1 MVKIRPAH
9 ALWLIPIALIAIPGW
24 RLLRPQDAEETGRI
38 GSPVV
43 VAQPTTGA
51 MEIVLSYPGNLK
63 AESTATVVSQLGG
76 EIKQVLV
83 SENERVAAGDPL
95 VRIDDGI
102 VRLQSEQALAAWRAA
117 LAQLDKAVRGVRPEE
132 LESAQATVSQSER
145 DIEVAQAS
153 LERTRRLYDAG
164 TVPAVDRENAENQV
178 QSARTQLENARRS
191 LSLMEQ
197 GASREDEA
205 MATANADA
213 AQKFYQ
219 LALLQLDFATVSA
232 PVSGTVARILVEQ
245 GNSVGPGTP
254 LLAIINDDLIYA
266 NVAVPEKHYG
276 EFIARRGNIPARVT
290 PIAYADNPSFPGSV
304 TSIAPIIDALSRT
317 FNVEI
322 AVQNRAS
329 LLRPGMFVN
338 VELVMRQV
346 TDALIVPQS
355 AVLFRDDRS
364 VVFVVEV
371 HSEPTARMIPVE
383 TGVTQ
388 GTWVEIVS
396 GLAPDA
402 SVAVDGNAFLEDG
415 QLVRPVNAQ

>member
-9 ALWLIPIALIAIPGW
+9 ALWLIPVALIAIPGW
-24 RLLRPQDAEETGRI
+24 RWLQSRDAEEPARVGV
-38 GSPVV
+38 PVV
-43 VAQPTTGA
+43 VAQPTTGDL
-51 MEIVLSYPGNLK
+51 EIVLSYPGNLV
-63 AESTATVVSQLGG
+63 AESTATVVPRIGG
-76 EIKQVLV
+76 EVMQVLV
-83 SENERVAAGDPL
+83 SENERVTAGDPL
-95 VRIDDGI
+95 VRMDDDI
-102 VRLQSEQALAAWRAA
+102 VRIQSEQALAAWQAA

-145 DIEVAQAS
+145 DIEVAQTS
-153 LERTRRLYDAG
+153 LDRTRRLYDAG
-164 TVPAVDRENAENQV
+164 TVPTVDYENAENQL

-191 LSLMEQ
+191 LALMEQ
-197 GASREDEA
+197 GASEEDVA

-213 AQKFYQ
+213 AHKSYE
-219 LALLQLDFATVSA
+219 LALLQLEFATVSA
-232 PVSGTVARILVEQ
+232 PVSGTVARIMVEE

-276 EFIARRGNIPARVT
+276 EFGARQGSISARVA
-290 PIAYADNPSFPGSV
+290 PIAYPDNPVLTGRV
-304 TSIAPIIDALSRT
+304 TSIAPIIDARSRT

-322 AVQNRAS
+322 AVQNRGS

-338 VELVMRQV
+338 VELVMERV

-355 AVLFRDDRS
+355 AVLFRNNSS
-364 VVFVVEV
+364 VVYVVEV
-371 HSEPTARMIPVE
+371 HSEPTVRMVPVE

-388 GTWVEIVS
+388 GTWVQIVS

-402 SVAVDGNAFLEDG
+402 ALAIEGNAFLEDG
-415 QLVRPVNAQ
+415 QVVRPIEAE